1 MVNDEIVESGMGEL
15 RDRLGKVERG
25 LAENTATTKRI
36 ESDTTEM
43 VELFRSWKG
52 AMAVLEVIGKAA
64 KPLAAIATL
73 AAAIGAW
80 WFNWRIGK

>member
-1 MVNDEIVESGMGEL
+1 MADPEVTSGLGEL
-15 RDRLGKVERG
+15 RDRLGKVEKG

-73 AAAIGAW
+73 AAAVGTW
-80 WFNWRIGK
+80 WFNWRIGR